1 METKAPNAPIEAI
14 FAQCGPWQSRFNID
28 GVVLGGPYDFV
39 ADPRIARLQEEISVE
54 GKRVLELGCLEGGH
68 SVALSRRKPRE
79 LVAVEGRPANY
90 VRCCVVKNL
99 FGLDNVRFRLDD
111 VRKVSIERYGRFDLV
126 VAMGVLYH
134 LPDPHVLLSNLRA
147 LSDDVYLNT
156 HYANDRHPR
165 NSPEAELLTPW
176 GRHRG
181 RRYHEYGLADP
192 LSGLDEASFWP
203 YFDDL
208 LSMCGS
214 AGFGDCKIMARDDD
228 PAENTSSWVEIRMR
242 ASTARPDATA
252 ARELR

>member
-1 METKAPNAPIEAI
+1 METKASNAPIEAI

-126 VAMGVLYH
+126 VAM
-134 LPDPHVLLSNLRA
+134 PRPRA
-147 LSDDVYLNT
+147 
-156 HYANDRHPR
+156 
-165 NSPEAELLTPW
+165 AELAAPPGEVSTAVRARVLAARTRLAGEPSRRTP
-176 GRHRG
+176 
-181 RRYHEYGLADP
+181 A
-192 LSGLDEASFWP
+192 A
-203 YFDDL
+203 
-208 LSMCGS
+208 
-214 AGFGDCKIMARDDD
+214 
-228 PAENTSSWVEIRMR
+228 R
-242 ASTARPDATA
+242 ASSAR
-252 ARELR
+252 